1 LGITP
6 NAVYQ
11 HTYRII
17 QKLKIINHGE

>member
-17 QKLKIINHGE
+17 QKLKIINHGK